1 MRIAGYGHSF
11 PMRKSVPSQCKLG
24 GTPANISGLAP
35 RQGPLRLAGC
45 TQKFLARPSGGHVAN
60 VSGPPLIA
68 RGVSTEIGAG
78 KLLPNAPRSS
88 ALTERDSFPTMV
100 LPSIFQPL
108 THLPISFFPASTTD
122 LLSYAYDMA
131 DEIVIDKEV
140 FHERLS
146 SFVTQWKNDKRSN
159 DALFQGVGSI
169 VLCVGKA
176 SDGAYTKATAFQ
188 VS

>member
-1 MRIAGYGHSF
+1 
-11 PMRKSVPSQCKLG
+11 
-24 GTPANISGLAP
+24 
-35 RQGPLRLAGC
+35 
-45 TQKFLARPSGGHVAN
+45 
-60 VSGPPLIA
+60 
-68 RGVSTEIGAG
+68 
-78 KLLPNAPRSS
+78 
-88 ALTERDSFPTMV
+88 
-100 LPSIFQPL
+100 
-108 THLPISFFPASTTD
+108 
-122 LLSYAYDMA
+122 MA

-188 VS
+188 VSHTSFNSL